1 MLCFKFT
8 VVADDYLAEL
18 WSIVSVFVERVTK
31 IMLKQSILF

>member
-18 WSIVSVFVERVTK
+18 WSIVSVFVELNTNKMFV
-31 IMLKQSILF
+31 